1 MIVAEKKLIRTPVEE
16 LYLGELVE
24 EDANFLLYNQ
34 DSNDD
39 DMVVDNATSQN
50 SLFDDNSSSEDILND
65 EIDNEVYDEYE
76 ANIFGD

>member
-50 SLFDDNSSSEDILND
+50 SLFDDNSSSEYILND
-65 EIDNEVYDEYE
+65 EIDNEIDDEYE

>member
-50 SLFDDNSSSEDILND
+50 SIFDDNSSSEDILND
-65 EIDNEVYDEYE
+65 EIDNEIDDEYE

>member
-50 SLFDDNSSSEDILND
+50 SLFDYTSFSEDILND
-65 EIDNEVYDEYE
+65 EIVN
-76 ANIFGD
+76 

>member
-1 MIVAEKKLIRTPVEE
+1 MIVAAKKLIRTPVEE

-65 EIDNEVYDEYE
+65 EIDNEIDDEYE

>member
-50 SLFDDNSSSEDILND
+50 SIFDDNSSSEDILND
-65 EIDNEVYDEYE
+65 EIDNEVDDEYE

>member
-24 EDANFLLYNQ
+24 EDANFSLYNQ
-34 DSNDD
+34 DSNDH
-39 DMVVDNATSQN
+39 DMVVDTATSQN
-50 SLFDDNSSSEDILND
+50 SIFDDNSSSEDILND
-65 EIDNEVYDEYE
+65 EIDNEVDDEYE

>member
-16 LYLGELVE
+16 LYLGELIE

-65 EIDNEVYDEYE
+65 EIDNEVDDEYE

>member
-16 LYLGELVE
+16 LYLGELIE

-65 EIDNEVYDEYE
+65 EIDNEIDDEYE

>member
-39 DMVVDNATSQN
+39 YIVVDNATSQN

-65 EIDNEVYDEYE
+65 EIDNEIDDEYE

>member
-50 SLFDDNSSSEDILND
+50 SLFDDNSSSEDIFND
-65 EIDNEVYDEYE
+65 EIDNEIDDEYE

>member
-65 EIDNEVYDEYE
+65 EIDNEIDDEYE

>member
-34 DSNDD
+34 DSSDD

-65 EIDNEVYDEYE
+65 EIDNEIDDEYE

>member
-50 SLFDDNSSSEDILND
+50 SIFDDNSSFEDILND
-65 EIDNEVYDEYE
+65 EIDNEVDDEYE

>member
-39 DMVVDNATSQN
+39 DMLVDNATSQN

-65 EIDNEVYDEYE
+65 EIDNEVDDEYE

>member
-16 LYLGELVE
+16 LYIGELVE

-65 EIDNEVYDEYE
+65 EIDNEIDDEYE

>member
-16 LYLGELVE
+16 LYHGELVE

-65 EIDNEVYDEYE
+65 EIDNEVDDEYE

>member
-39 DMVVDNATSQN
+39 DIVVDNATSQN

-65 EIDNEVYDEYE
+65 EIDNEIDDEYE

>member
-39 DMVVDNATSQN
+39 DMVVDNATSN
-50 SLFDDNSSSEDILND
+50 SLFDDSSSSEDILSD
-65 EIDNEVYDEYE
+65 EIDNEVDDDYE

>member
-1 MIVAEKKLIRTPVEE
+1 MIVAEKKLIRTSVEE

-39 DMVVDNATSQN
+39 DMVVDNTASN
-50 SLFDDNSSSEDILND
+50 SLFDDSSSSEDILSD
-65 EIDNEVYDEYE
+65 EIDNEVDDDYE

>member
-50 SLFDDNSSSEDILND
+50 SLFDDNSSSEDILSD
-65 EIDNEVYDEYE
+65 EIDNETDDEYE

>member
-1 MIVAEKKLIRTPVEE
+1 MIVEEKKLIRTPVEE

-65 EIDNEVYDEYE
+65 EIDNEIDDEYE

>member
-50 SLFDDNSSSEDILND
+50 SLFDDNSSSENILND
-65 EIDNEVYDEYE
+65 EIDNEIDDEYE

>member
-65 EIDNEVYDEYE
+65 EIDNEVDDEYE